1 LLDRPICLAQI
12 GPARNCFLRQA
23 CGAKPVAAAAAR
35 PYYRAPMKR
44 LDQYMNGLNRYI
56 LRQCFMMMIFVT
68 GALTAAVW
76 LAQSLRLVDLIVNR
90 GLSAEMFLYLA
101 MLILPRFFDIVLPIG
116 AFIAVLF
123 VFNRLITE
131 SELVVMRAAGLSP
144 LSLAKPVLVLSG
156 IAFLLLMT
164 LSVYFL
170 PAANREFKNLQF
182 EIRNRFVSSL
192 LQEGAFTTISDK
204 LTIYIGARNNRG
216 EVIGLMIDDER
227 DPSNPVTIMAERGAF
242 AESGGGSRIIMVN
255 GNRQQYDRK
264 SGKLSVLTFDRYVL
278 DLDMMR
284 DAPEVHFNEPQE
296 RFLPDLFFPPP
307 DLDPM
312 TREAFLVEANQR
324 ITVPLTAFSFA
335 MIPLACLLPGEFN
348 RRGQLKRVLIALA
361 CAMTFQ
367 SLDLAV
373 KNLAG
378 RYSMAILLSYVV
390 DLLPFTLGFG
400 ILMRRGIKF
409 RFRLLPLPAAAVRT

>member
-1 LLDRPICLAQI
+1 M
-12 GPARNCFLRQA
+12 N
-23 CGAKPVAAAAAR
+23 
-35 PYYRAPMKR
+35 R
-44 LDQYMNGLNRYI
+44 LDQYLTGLDRYI
-56 LRQCFMMMIFVT
+56 LRQCLNMMMFVT

-101 MLILPRFFDIVLPIG
+101 LLILPRFLDIVLPIG

-144 LSLAKPVLVLSG
+144 FGLAKPVLILSG
-156 IAFLLLMT
+156 IAFLILMM
-164 LSVYFL
+164 LSLYFL

-216 EVIGLMIDDER
+216 EVIGLLIQDER
-227 DPSNPVTIMAERGAF
+227 DPRHPVTIIAERGAF
-242 AESGGGSRIIMVN
+242 AESGDGSRIIMVN
-255 GNRQQYDRK
+255 GDRQQYDRD

-278 DLDMMR
+278 DLDMLR
-284 DAPEVHFNEPQE
+284 DAPEVHFSEPQE
-296 RFLPDLFFPPP
+296 RFLGELLFPPP
-307 DLDPM
+307 DTDAL
-312 TREAFLVEANQR
+312 TRESFLVEANQR
-324 ITVPLTAFSFA
+324 ITIPLTAFSFA

-348 RRGQLKRVLIALA
+348 RRGQLKRVLTALG
-361 CAMTFQ
+361 CALLFQ
-367 SLDLAV
+367 TLDLAV

-378 RYSMAILLSYVV
+378 RYSMAIVLSYVV
-390 DLLPFTLGFG
+390 DLLPFTLGLG
-400 ILMRRGIKF
+400 IILHRGISFKF
-409 RFRLLPLPAAAVRT
+409 RRISLAAAAAR